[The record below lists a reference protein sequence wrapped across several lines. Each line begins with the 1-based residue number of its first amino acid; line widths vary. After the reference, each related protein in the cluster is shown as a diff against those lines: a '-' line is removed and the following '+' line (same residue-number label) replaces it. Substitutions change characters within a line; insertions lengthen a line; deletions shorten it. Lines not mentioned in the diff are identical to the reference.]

1 MPHIHTTPGQVD
13 FTVEVFIVHAGRV
26 LLRKHDKLG
35 FWLSVGGH
43 IELDEDPV
51 EAAAREVAEEVGLAV
66 QIDDSHML
74 YHEVS
79 GTYRELVPPVFMC
92 RMAQGPG
99 HEHVTLTY
107 FARSDTDDVRP
118 SGADRSDEWRWFTES
133 ELSDPEFDLGP
144 SIQTYARTALER
156 LR

>member
-1 MPHIHTTPGQVD
+1 MPHIHTKPGQID
-13 FTVEVFIVHAGRV
+13 FTVEVFIVHADRV

-51 EAAAREVAEEVGLAV
+51 EAAVREVAEEVGLSI

-74 YHEVS
+74 DRECS
-79 GTYRELVPPVFMC
+79 ESYRALVPPVFMC
-92 RMAQGPG
+92 RMGQGPG

-107 FARSDTDDVRP
+107 FARSETNEVRP
-118 SGADRSDEWRWFTES
+118 SGADRSDAWRWFAKS
-133 ELSDPEFDLGP
+133 ELSDPEFDLGTN
-144 SIQTYARTALER
+144 IETYARTALER